1 MTGYTDNIGSETDNI
16 VLSEKRALSVIAYLI
31 RSGIQAERLNF
42 KGKGESE
49 PIDNND
55 TEEGRR
61 NNRRIEFFDTK

>member
-42 KGKGESE
+42 KGKENQN
-49 PIDNND
+49 PLTIMIQKK
-55 TEEGRR
+55 EE
-61 NNRRIEFFDTK
+61 RIIVELNF